1 MCKCAQ
7 APRSVIWSSQTTLS
21 YIASL
26 WQHCLF
32 RLSRLQ
38 EISKNKVY
46 AGHQKIGRFS
56 PSTSFHPTMQ
66 PFSQVLIT
74 KIDKHSE
81 LAANLDSH
89 HDSWKVPHDQKF
101 RRRSTGE
108 WSCTAAWKNWLPLEG
123 TSLAPAKQK
132 TSARLKTFWGCKAQS
147 LVQHLAKHIG
157 LSFCLFPQ
165 TCLERRFWRSV
176 NPATTF
182 LPMPCILSR
191 RLTSSR
197 PWIIKASRIRF
208 TTLRSFN
215 ARHTPG
221 LVTSEPNSLISF
233 RQLPIALTCRAGVDF
248 PSHVSHYV
256 TMLQSHRNTVGSGH

>member
-1 MCKCAQ
+1 MTHEGSLTTRNLDEGQLVNGLALLLERTGFRWREQ
-7 APRSVIWSSQTTLS
+7 A
-21 YIASL
+21 
-26 WQHCLF
+26 
-32 RLSRLQ
+32 SRLP
-38 EISKNKVY
+38 SKRQVQDLLRMQGSVSC
-46 AGHQKIGRFS
+46 A
-56 PSTSFHPTMQ
+56 TSCQ
-66 PFSQVLIT
+66 
-74 KIDKHSE
+74 
-81 LAANLDSH
+81 SH
-89 HDSWKVPHDQKF
+89 WAF
-101 RRRSTGE
+101 
-108 WSCTAAWKNWLPLEG
+108 
-123 TSLAPAKQK
+123 
-132 TSARLKTFWGCKAQS
+132 F
-147 LVQHLAKHIG
+147 
-157 LSFCLFPQ
+157 LSFSSDLPWKKVLKIRMIWILQ
-165 TCLERRFWRSV
+165 HT
-176 NPATTF
+176 ATAF